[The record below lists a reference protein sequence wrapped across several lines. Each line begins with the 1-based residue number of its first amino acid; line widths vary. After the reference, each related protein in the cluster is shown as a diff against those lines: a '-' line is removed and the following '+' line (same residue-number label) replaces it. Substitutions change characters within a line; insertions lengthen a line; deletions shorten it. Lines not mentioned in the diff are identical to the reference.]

1 MRLIYLAS
9 PFTNPNPSVRQNRR
23 LAAAGVLAYYAKP
36 EAELS
41 LYSSIVHWGYVE
53 EFYSVPQEFEYWKNQ
68 DFFMINKSHALWVL
82 PLEGWLK
89 SYGVRLEIEYAKDLQ
104 RPIFYIQAN
113 HHGLY
118 LCASDEIE
126 YNSIEEYPPL
136 QFSGWVRNALAR
148 TQSENP
154 LGMEGP

>member
-36 EAELS
+36 ETELF

-53 EFYSVPQEFEYWKNQ
+53 EFYSVPQEFEYWKNK

-82 PLEGWLK
+82 PLEGWKK
-89 SYGVRLEIEYAKDLQ
+89 SYGIQQELEYANDLQ
-104 RPIFYIQAN
+104 KPIFFVQAN
-113 HHGLY
+113 SHGLH
-118 LCASDEIE
+118 LSEGLE
-126 YNSIEEYPPL
+126 VEEYPPL
-136 QFSGWVRNALAR
+136 HISGLVRNALAR
-148 TQSENP
+148 TRSENP
-154 LGMEGP
+154 LGVEVP